1 MATGYQYTLGS
12 STRRAFTSSGLLFDW
27 WHGTNHDGYEYSG
40 NTSGQSLE
48 KGGSNGYVNGPKGR
62 YTSGTVWW
70 LSTDVGKSSGTRGQ
84 ITSFTYYYL
93 QWSAGSGGTVSC
105 TAPNYDLWYGLGE
118 SDTYGSAYGV
128 SGAAYNVSATPNTD
142 YYFVSWSDG
151 NTNPSR
157 TGLTLGSDTTLNA
170 TFALKP
176 MLSVSATSGGR
187 IVTNPSGRV
196 NPNSSYTAVAEVTD
210 DECRFAGWYS
220 NNSLVSTDLEV
231 SIPVGTSDVSYQ
243 AKFVSK
249 WHTVNVS
256 LASGSTG
263 RGTVGISVD
272 GEVAESGVSV
282 FEGSEVTLTCTPKVD
297 YNFSQWNINGR
308 IGYALPYSFIV
319 SSTDDET
326 ITCQAQIAERNP
338 YDITV
343 SKVEGGRGTVKLSDA
358 EKSWSDSELS
368 DPSFAVTGRS
378 GVQYTVEADV
388 VFSAS
393 ATGRNLN
400 KFVGFTKNGS
410 ALAAREVEAGSKYT
424 ATFTNGNN
432 VQSETLDDIA
442 IVATFA
448 QKPLWH
454 AEVNIPVAAGGTAEI
469 SPEPDSTSPS
479 NRWLE
484 GTITIVATPNTG
496 YYVGSINV
504 VDLDYGGNGHVVSP
518 TKDGDGRF
526 RDSFTLNYNARA
538 TVNFL
543 KIPCVP
549 TVAVHVASVGAGTA
563 TVSSTA
569 QGGATDAMVYGEI
582 AVYEATPASGY
593 SFGGWYLLDGTPAP
607 DSTVTSGGTSTTYTY
622 RDAEYRIALTGD
634 IKLIARFSAKVSLAV
649 SASESASGTVAID
662 DGTPASSAEK
672 WVQLGDTCEIAAV
685 EADADSHFI
694 GWFDSS
700 DSQMENPLD
709 FSAEDEF
716 SVTSSVSYVA
726 RFAAD
731 ADSLYVA
738 LCNYDNDTDEP
749 DSTLGSLVLTSSGAT
764 PSEMETCTEADFLTG
779 TGLSSAPQGVVRYY
793 IVRGTSR
800 CTLAASTSSGRGFA
814 GWSRAA
820 ISNGAIA
827 YDVAVSSSATVSTVV
842 NRSFLYKAKWGD
854 LKPSRIRAFYANGNN
869 VTNGNIHMEGISV
882 ADGSI
887 EDKTET
893 DSETSATYTQN
904 DVIKLF
910 VDIKNGWLF
919 DGWFYDDAH
928 SQPLRDSV
936 VDGKTY
942 TYKDVEY
949 VFVVGAPVSVYAKFK
964 TDLNAIYA
972 WEGSSDNKMMTWKS
986 KVYVGNRPFNPTA
999 CRVDACGYSGA
1010 EGNTLNLKID
1020 MYSSPDDST
1029 VTPARTATLI
1039 IRSQDARRVPR
1050 MRPERFMQ
1058 VQVVANNPVD
1068 AIFIGTSM
1076 GGLAI

>member
-1 MATGYQYTLGS
+1 M
-12 STRRAFTSSGLLFDW
+12 
-27 WHGTNHDGYEYSG
+27 
-40 NTSGQSLE
+40 
-48 KGGSNGYVNGPKGR
+48 
-62 YTSGTVWW
+62 
-70 LSTDVGKSSGTRGQ
+70 
-84 ITSFTYYYL
+84 
-93 QWSAGSGGTVSC
+93 
-105 TAPNYDLWYGLGE
+105 
-118 SDTYGSAYGV
+118 
-128 SGAAYNVSATPNTD
+128 
-142 YYFVSWSDG
+142 
-151 NTNPSR
+151 
-157 TGLTLGSDTTLNA
+157 
-170 TFALKP
+170 
-176 MLSVSATSGGR
+176 
-187 IVTNPSGRV
+187 
-196 NPNSSYTAVAEVTD
+196 
-210 DECRFAGWYS
+210 
-220 NNSLVSTDLEV
+220 
-231 SIPVGTSDVSYQ
+231 
-243 AKFVSK
+243 
-249 WHTVNVS
+249 
-256 LASGSTG
+256 
-263 RGTVGISVD
+263 
-272 GEVAESGVSV
+272 
-282 FEGSEVTLTCTPKVD
+282 
-297 YNFSQWNINGR
+297 
-308 IGYALPYSFIV
+308 
-319 SSTDDET
+319 
-326 ITCQAQIAERNP
+326 
-338 YDITV
+338 
-343 SKVEGGRGTVKLSDA
+343 
-358 EKSWSDSELS
+358 
-368 DPSFAVTGRS
+368 
-378 GVQYTVEADV
+378 
-388 VFSAS
+388 
-393 ATGRNLN
+393 N
-400 KFVGFTKNGS
+400 KFVGFTINGS
-410 ALAAREVEAGSKYT
+410 TLAAREVEAGSKYA
-424 ATFTNGNN
+424 ATFTNGSNA
-432 VQSETLDDIA
+432 QSETLDDID

-454 AEVNIPVAAGGTAEI
+454 SEVNIPVVAGGTAEI
-469 SPEPDSTSPS
+469 SPEPDSTSPD
-479 NRWLE
+479 NRWME
-484 GTITIVATPNTG
+484 GTITVVATPNTG

-518 TKDGDGRF
+518 TKDGDGKF

-549 TVAVHVASVGAGTA
+549 TVAVHVASIGAGTA

-569 QGGATDAMVYGEI
+569 QGGSTDAMVYGEI

-622 RDAEYRIALTGD
+622 RDAEYRIALTED

-662 DGTPASSAEK
+662 DGAPSSSAEK

-709 FSAEDEF
+709 LSAEDEF

-820 ISNGAIA
+820 ISNGAIG

-887 EDKTET
+887 EDKAET

-904 DVIKLF
+904 DVIKLH